1 MIRDHTLLLCGM
13 AIVSFYFITLC
24 LIFADLW
31 SGVRKAKE
39 RGEMRTS
46 EAYKR
51 TVDKINKYFNLLI
64 ALTLSDGMQIFVVYF
79 LYREYNYDIVMFPWF
94 TLLGCAYTAFI
105 EIKSIS
111 EPANVKERKQQQDFK
126 RIILAILKDDAL
138 KDKIT
143 NIIKGEANEDEIDK
157 ELHS

>member
-1 MIRDHTLLLCGM
+1 
-13 AIVSFYFITLC
+13 
-24 LIFADLW
+24 
-31 SGVRKAKE
+31 
-39 RGEMRTS
+39 MRTS

-111 EPANVKERKQQQDFK
+111 EPANIKERKQQQDFK

-143 NIIKGEANEDEIDK
+143 NIIKGETSEDEINK